1 MKKNASKT
9 QCHSVVKV
17 AKKLRDFRGIIS
29 NLFLFYNNRICLHWC
44 FFLWFHQSLLVI
56 AIPGK
61 RWKHPFLKDKICKKE
76 LHFKEKQTRAIGWFF
91 IILFSLPLSLKM
103 CLVCVIQKV
112 THSFKKSP
120 SLRPKISRN
129 FEKYLRGGRMT
140 QTKLFS
146 DYRLSYQCNN
156 ILSLNNYNKKLI
168 ATWLVN

>member
-103 CLVCVIQKV
+103 CVSSASSKKLHIHLKKV
-112 THSFKKSP
+112 
-120 SLRPKISRN
+120 
-129 FEKYLRGGRMT
+129 
-140 QTKLFS
+140 
-146 DYRLSYQCNN
+146 RLSAPKFPEILKN
-156 ILSLNNYNKKLI
+156 ILGAGEWHKPNFFPITAL
-168 ATWLVN
+168 ATSAIIFLV